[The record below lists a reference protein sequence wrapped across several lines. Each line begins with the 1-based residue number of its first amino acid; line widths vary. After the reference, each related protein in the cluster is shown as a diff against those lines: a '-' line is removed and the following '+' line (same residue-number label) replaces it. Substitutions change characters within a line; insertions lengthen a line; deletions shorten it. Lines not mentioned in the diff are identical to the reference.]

1 MGPRH
6 RRVIWS
12 EGATVE
18 LDAAI
23 GYVAEDAP
31 SSAARLLE
39 RVLDAAASLADL
51 SGRGRVVPERQ
62 DPTIRELLVE
72 PFRLLYKVRDTEV
85 IVLGLIHQ
93 RQDYGRWRDS
103 RP

>member
-6 RRVIWS
+6 RRVVWS

-18 LDAAI
+18 LDAAMAYI
-23 GYVAEDAP
+23 AADSP
-31 SSAARLLE
+31 PSAARLLE
-39 RVLDAAASLADL
+39 RILGSAASLADL
-51 SGRGRVVPERQ
+51 SERGRMVPERQ

-72 PFRLLYKVRDTEV
+72 PFRLLYKVGAEDV

-93 RQDYGRWRDS
+93 RQDYDRWRDT

>member
-1 MGPRH
+1 
-6 RRVIWS
+6 
-12 EGATVE
+12 
-18 LDAAI
+18 
-23 GYVAEDAP
+23 
-31 SSAARLLE
+31 
-39 RVLDAAASLADL
+39 
-51 SGRGRVVPERQ
+51 VPERQ

-72 PFRLLYKVRDTEV
+72 PFRLLYKVRDAEV